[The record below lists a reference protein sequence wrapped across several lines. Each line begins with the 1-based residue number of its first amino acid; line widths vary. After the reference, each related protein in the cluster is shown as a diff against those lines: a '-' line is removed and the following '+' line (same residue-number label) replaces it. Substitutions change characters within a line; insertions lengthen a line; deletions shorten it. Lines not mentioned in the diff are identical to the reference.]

1 MLIKC
6 IFGIITQCFYA
17 KQISSSVNQSE
28 KKYAKKKKKTNYL
41 FYLPINFHKTLVV
54 IISVIILS

>member
-28 KKYAKKKKKTNYL
+28 KKYAKKKKKQ
-41 FYLPINFHKTLVV
+41 
-54 IISVIILS
+54 IIYFIYQ

>member
-17 KQISSSVNQSE
+17 KQISSSVNQSG
-28 KKYAKKKKKTNYL
+28 KKYAKKKQ
-41 FYLPINFHKTLVV
+41 
-54 IISVIILS
+54 IIYFIYQ

>member
-17 KQISSSVNQSE
+17 KQISSSVNQSG
-28 KKYAKKKKKTNYL
+28 KKYAKKKKKQ
-41 FYLPINFHKTLVV
+41 
-54 IISVIILS
+54 IIYFIYQ

>member
-1 MLIKC
+1 
-6 IFGIITQCFYA
+6 
-17 KQISSSVNQSE
+17 VE
-28 KKYAKKKKKTNYL
+28 KSMQKKKTNYL

>member
-17 KQISSSVNQSE
+17 KQISSSVNQSG
-28 KKYAKKKKKTNYL
+28 KKYAKKKNKLFILFTNK
-41 FYLPINFHKTLVV
+41 FSQNFSCHYFCHYFKL
-54 IISVIILS
+54 

>member
-17 KQISSSVNQSE
+17 KQISSSVNQSG
-28 KKYAKKKKKTNYL
+28 KKYAKKKTNYL